1 MTRHSRE
8 KAGTTT
14 QFLQVDGT
22 CYRFNHYIDA
32 VGIDQARLIAEHLHG
47 FETSMDTSPFWNGI
61 GPARYQIRATEVY
74 IPNNQTTPGD
84 VVERGRRVI
93 GRVLEQV
100 PGTRYSGFD
109 RTIIDNPEQRRD
121 GKDDGD
127 GGMALPL
134 PIHRGT
140 W

>member
-1 MTRHSRE
+1 MTRHRE
-8 KAGTTT
+8 KAGQTP
-14 QFLQVDGT
+14 FLQVDGT
-22 CYRFNHYIDA
+22 CWRLNHFIDC
-32 VGIDQARLIAEHLHG
+32 VGLDQARLIAEHLHG
-47 FETSMDTSPFWNGI
+47 FETSIECSPFWNGI
-61 GPARYQIRATEVY
+61 GPVRYQIRASDTY
-74 IPNNQTTPGD
+74 IPNNQATPEMA
-84 VVERGRRVI
+84 VERGRRVI

-100 PGTRYSGFD
+100 PGSRYSGFD
-109 RTIIDNPEQRRD
+109 RTIIDPKRKD